1 MFNSQDLADAGQ
13 IGEENR
19 LTRNPS
25 TPLPPEKSLLTF
37 QTIERAIILGFS
49 SGHGTAYPTL
59 HEIICKNSSY

>member
-1 MFNSQDLADAGQ
+1 MLNSQDLADAGQ

-19 LTRNPS
+19 LTHTPS

-37 QTIERAIILGFS
+37 QPIERAIILGLS
-49 SGHGTAYPTL
+49 SGEGTTYSAL